1 MYMKHPGEVKSE
13 AERRLMAVRASE
25 ERVGCDGR
33 WVQHFFLGD
42 QNTLELDRVMVVQ
55 LVNMLLKKTH
65 LII

>member
-1 MYMKHPGEVKSE
+1 
-13 AERRLMAVRASE
+13 MAVRASE